1 MNKLFILVLAGL
13 CSQGFCMNFDPHSS
27 PDNLYKERRHV
38 SDIIAHFGDTLD
50 NWGKEIANIVSSN
63 RSCRNYAILEQ
74 ICKEWLAAIAFTRDR
89 ISFYQDENTK
99 LICILN
105 FLYDSKGRY
114 DALGKLFS
122 KL

>member
-13 CSQGFCMNFDPHSS
+13 CSQGFCMNFDTHSS

-63 RSCRNYAILEQ
+63 RSCRNYAIFKQ
-74 ICKEWLAAIAFTRDR
+74 ICNEWLSAIAFTRYM
-89 ISFYQDENTK
+89 ISFHQDENTK
-99 LICILN
+99 LIYILN
-105 FLYDSKGRY
+105 FLYDSKKRY
-114 DALGKLFS
+114 DALLKL
-122 KL
+122 

>member
-50 NWGKEIANIVSSN
+50 DWERNIARIKAMPSN
-63 RSCRNYAILEQ
+63 RSCRNYAIFKQ
-74 ICKEWLAAIAFTRDR
+74 TCDKWLSAIVFTRYM
-89 ISFYQDENTK
+89 ISFHQDENTK
-99 LICILN
+99 LIYILN
-105 FLYDSKGRY
+105 FLYDSKKRY
-114 DALGKLFS
+114 DALLKL
-122 KL
+122 